1 MLLGVFINNFKE
13 EDAGLEQPL
22 LKELRP
28 ELLENE
34 SMIFCMY
41 LPAHLSFPLLR
52 KLSWL
57 YQVIWILIVAPLLLL
72 EDCCALLFH
81 TEGT

>member
-1 MLLGVFINNFKE
+1 VLLGVFINNFKE

-52 KLSWL
+52 KLS
-57 YQVIWILIVAPLLLL
+57 
-72 EDCCALLFH
+72 
-81 TEGT
+81 